1 MYLML
6 SVMHLLHYR
15 HQIGDSLGVLSC
27 SVYQVIGPISFR
39 LWEVRLKKKKGKT
52 REMWYCDT
60 CSRAGFYAFFL
71 FSVASLP
78 HYRQNSTFSI
88 VLNLLFLS
96 FDLSDNVE

>member
-39 LWEVRLKKKKGKT
+39 LWEVHLKKK
-52 REMWYCDT
+52 
-60 CSRAGFYAFFL
+60 RAKPGRCGIVIHAVGRDSMLFFFSLLLLSPITVKIQLSAL
-71 FSVASLP
+71 F
-78 HYRQNSTFSI
+78 
-88 VLNLLFLS
+88 
-96 FDLSDNVE
+96 